1 MFKYY
6 ACPLDYTTKDF
17 LTILFLKILRQ
28 FFQQFFKDILHYFF
42 PSKLEFF
49 MNWHVQSNDQIDC
62 ILMHIKEDI
71 ECHLDGH

>member
-1 MFKYY
+1 MSKNY
-6 ACPLDYTTKDF
+6 ACPDYTTIEF

-28 FFQQFFKDILHYFF
+28 FFFKDILHYFF
-42 PSKLEFF
+42 PSKREFF